1 MPMYVVL
8 VTFTQKRM
16 ETIKELPKGLAKAR
30 ELAKEYGIE
39 FKSVLYTMGQYDVV
53 VVAEAPNDEA
63 VAKHLL
69 AFSRLGLVR
78 TQTLKAFT
86 PDEYIKLINEI

>member
-1 MPMYVVL
+1 MPMYVAL
-8 VTFTQKRM
+8 ITFTQKRM
-16 ETIKELPKGLAKAR
+16 ENIKDLPKGLAKAR

-39 FKSVLYTMGQYDVV
+39 FKSVLYTMGQYDA
-53 VVAEAPNDEA
+53 VVAVEAPNDEA

-69 AFSRLGLVR
+69 AFSSLGLIR

-86 PDEYIKLINEI
+86 PEEYVKIISEI